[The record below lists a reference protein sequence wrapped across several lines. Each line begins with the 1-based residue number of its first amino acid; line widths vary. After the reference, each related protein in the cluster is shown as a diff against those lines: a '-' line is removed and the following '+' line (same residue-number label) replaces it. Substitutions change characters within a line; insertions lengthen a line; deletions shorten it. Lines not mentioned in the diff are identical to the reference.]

1 MKKTLLL
8 AILFISLTAIAQ
20 QNPPQP
26 IDPAVRYGQLENGL
40 TYFIRQ
46 NKQPENRADFYIAQK
61 VGSMQEEDP
70 QAGLAHFLEHM
81 AFNGTKH
88 FPNKELLNYL
98 EENGVKFGENVNAY
112 TSFDETVYYL
122 SNVPVIR
129 EGILDSA
136 LLILHDWS
144 SEIALEGDEIESER
158 GVIREEWRTRGGAQ
172 SRLWEKMLPVMFKDS
187 KYANRLPIGSIDV
200 INNFKHDEI
209 RDYYD
214 KWYRPDL
221 QGIIIVGD
229 IDPDKVEEKVKAL
242 FSKIEMPEDAAERE
256 YFPVPDNDETIV
268 SIASDPEATRTNLM
282 IFYKHEPLPDEV
294 KQSQTGFVINYVLNV
309 ASSMISD
316 RFDEITQKPN
326 SPFLGAYA
334 YDDDYFVAKT
344 KDAWTVVG
352 VSADDKIKDALSAMI
367 RETERMKKF
376 GFTESEYERARE
388 NTLKSYENAYNNRD
402 KQQNS
407 VYSQEYVNSFINNEP
422 FPGIEYEY
430 NMIKMIA
437 SNIPVEG
444 INQTIASL
452 IQDNN
457 MVISI
462 SGPDKEGLVY
472 PSEQDILDVVKQ
484 VKAED
489 IEAYAE
495 EISDEPLIATP
506 PAAGEIIKT
515 EKNEEFDATVWTLSN
530 GMKVVLKNTDFKDD
544 QILMTASSV
553 GGYSQYAEQDPIN
566 SKTMSSIM
574 TLGGVGNFSATNLR
588 KVMAGKTASASPTVS
603 LITQGF
609 SGSSSIKDFETMLQL
624 VYLYFTSPRSDKD
637 AFDSF
642 IERME
647 SQLKNAEAEP
657 MVAFSDS
664 ANYALYGDNP
674 IVSRIKLEDLKK
686 IDYTQIMKMYKQIF
700 FNPGSFTFTFVG
712 NIDEEA
718 IKPAVLTYLAS
729 LKGEATQGEFLH
741 VPMDVNTGKLKN
753 VFQKEMQNPKASV
766 FNVYTG
772 KTERT
777 LKNTL
782 LMSMFDQILDI
793 VYTEKVREDEGGTYG
808 VSSRGSI
815 SRYPEDQTVLQIVYD
830 TDPAKMEHLNSI
842 VHKELHDIAA
852 NGPREADFN
861 KVKEFMNKKYTESIK
876 ENSYWT
882 GILSTYYFYNED
894 NHTEYLDTLNALTA
908 NDVKVFASDLL
919 SQENEI
925 VVSMMPKEVEAE

>member
-437 SNIPVEG
+437 PNIPVEG

-484 VKAED
+484 VKAEE

-506 PAAGEIIKT
+506 PVAGEIIKT

-894 NHTEYLDTLNALTA
+894 NHTEYLDTLNAITA
-908 NDVKVFASDLL
+908 SDVKKFANDLL
-919 SQENEI
+919 SQGNEI

>member
-1 MKKTLLL
+1 
-8 AILFISLTAIAQ
+8 
-20 QNPPQP
+20 
-26 IDPAVRYGQLENGL
+26 
-40 TYFIRQ
+40 
-46 NKQPENRADFYIAQK
+46 
-61 VGSMQEEDP
+61 
-70 QAGLAHFLEHM
+70 
-81 AFNGTKH
+81 
-88 FPNKELLNYL
+88 
-98 EENGVKFGENVNAY
+98 
-112 TSFDETVYYL
+112 
-122 SNVPVIR
+122 
-129 EGILDSA
+129 
-136 LLILHDWS
+136 
-144 SEIALEGDEIESER
+144 
-158 GVIREEWRTRGGAQ
+158 
-172 SRLWEKMLPVMFKDS
+172 
-187 KYANRLPIGSIDV
+187 
-200 INNFKHDEI
+200 
-209 RDYYD
+209 
-214 KWYRPDL
+214 
-221 QGIIIVGD
+221 
-229 IDPDKVEEKVKAL
+229 
-242 FSKIEMPEDAAERE
+242 
-256 YFPVPDNDETIV
+256 
-268 SIASDPEATRTNLM
+268 
-282 IFYKHEPLPDEV
+282 
-294 KQSQTGFVINYVLNV
+294 
-309 ASSMISD
+309 
-316 RFDEITQKPN
+316 
-326 SPFLGAYA
+326 
-334 YDDDYFVAKT
+334 
-344 KDAWTVVG
+344 
-352 VSADDKIKDALSAMI
+352 
-367 RETERMKKF
+367 
-376 GFTESEYERARE
+376 
-388 NTLKSYENAYNNRD
+388 
-402 KQQNS
+402 
-407 VYSQEYVNSFINNEP
+407 
-422 FPGIEYEY
+422 
-430 NMIKMIA
+430 
-437 SNIPVEG
+437 
-444 INQTIASL
+444 
-452 IQDNN
+452 
-457 MVISI
+457 
-462 SGPDKEGLVY
+462 
-472 PSEQDILDVVKQ
+472 
-484 VKAED
+484 
-489 IEAYAE
+489 
-495 EISDEPLIATP
+495 
-506 PAAGEIIKT
+506 
-515 EKNEEFDATVWTLSN
+515 
-530 GMKVVLKNTDFKDD
+530 MKVVLKNTDFKDD

>member
-1 MKKTLLL
+1 
-8 AILFISLTAIAQ
+8 LTAIAQ

-430 NMIKMIA
+430 NMVKMIA

-484 VKAED
+484 VKAEE

-495 EISDEPLIATP
+495 EISDEPPIATP
-506 PAAGEIIKT
+506 PVAGEIIKT

-741 VPMDVNTGKLKN
+741 VPMDVSTGKSKN

-919 SQENEI
+919 SQGNEI